1 MNENYA
7 LAEAEYRTIE
17 ITATPTSTQ
26 YRGSGSLPSDLPYP
40 VEMTVEQQ
48 GDRITVKC
56 SGDADRAALVLTAAL
71 DRFEKAQPPAHRNLT
86 AMGIG
91 AILAGLTIILLS
103 MAIAGLHS
111 ATRTPSPME
120 QPANGINDTHL

>member
-1 MNENYA
+1 MNEFIA
-7 LAEAEYRTIE
+7 LPESDYTTVE

-26 YRGSGSLPSDLPYP
+26 YRGKGSLPSDLPFP

-56 SGDADRAALVLTAAL
+56 SGDADRAALVLSTAL

-91 AILAGLTIILLS
+91 AILMGVAVVLFS
-103 MAIAGLHS
+103 AAIAGLHS
-111 ATRTPSPME
+111 ATQTPSPME
-120 QPANGINDTHL
+120 QTNGNHEPHL